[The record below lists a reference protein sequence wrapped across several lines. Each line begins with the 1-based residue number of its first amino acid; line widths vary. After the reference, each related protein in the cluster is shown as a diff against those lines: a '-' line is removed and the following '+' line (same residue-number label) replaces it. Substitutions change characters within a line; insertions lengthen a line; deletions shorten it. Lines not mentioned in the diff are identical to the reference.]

1 MAYTIF
7 LDRDGV
13 INQDSSEY
21 IKNETEFKFIPQSPE
36 AISLLTQ
43 SGLQVILITN
53 QSLIG
58 RKMASIDTLRGIF
71 KKMTA
76 GVESVG
82 GEILDI
88 FYCPHLPSEN
98 CDCRKPE
105 PGLIFQAKEKHDIVL
120 HQSCMVGDSA
130 KDIECAL
137 NAGCAKTVL
146 VGTGN
151 GEKAL
156 IELKAKGI
164 SPDFFAQN
172 LYEAARWLIE
182 NVATTRLEIKRIK

>member
-21 IKNETEFKFIPQSPE
+21 IKNKTEFKFIPKSPE
-36 AISLLTQ
+36 AIRLLTQ
-43 SGLQVILITN
+43 NGFEVILITN

-58 RKMASIDTLRGIF
+58 RKMASVDTLNGIF
-71 KKMTA
+71 KKMTD

-82 GEILDI
+82 GKIDDI

-105 PGLIFQAKEKHDIVL
+105 PGLIFQAKEKHGIEL

-137 NAGCAKTVL
+137 NAGCTKTVL
-146 VGTGN
+146 VRTGN
-151 GEKAL
+151 GENAL
-156 IELKAKGI
+156 NDLKAKGI
-164 SPDFFAQN
+164 YPDYIALN
-172 LYEAARWLIE
+172 LYEAALWIIDE
-182 NVATTRLEIKRIK
+182 CGIK